1 MRQRLRAVGG
11 MAGAGRNL
19 VLQRNPVPLHE
30 MAVSLKNAAQR
41 QDGLFAG
48 NIVCMAGDENSGDAE
63 GPAVLEIL
71 PEHFFGIAFLSL

>member
-1 MRQRLRAVGG
+1 

-30 MAVSLKNAAQR
+30 MTVSLNFLFKNAAQR

-71 PEHFFGIAFLSL
+71 PEHFSGIAFLSL